1 MSRVRASC
9 LLVDNCLKTETKE
22 CKRNCWWL
30 LPCKRS
36 CFSHLD
42 SLWAILTLFR
52 VQSLHVAC
60 PLSSSFPR
68 KPPLPPSFSSFRP
81 DPACSACCS
90 AVQRPES
97 SPSSLCAICSI
108 CLCPAHLASCPPGL
122 RPTWPRT
129 LGGGFGVAGLGLSFP
144 APSGAAPWWLW
155 NEGSSYL
162 QGTPSSMAVAFN
174 KDENNKKQKRET
186 QQTQAPV
193 SQMWAGKRRGG
204 FSSPARNTWETQ
216 SQTFPG
222 TISGLRSRGSYLKES

>member
-122 RPTWPRT
+122 LPTWP
-129 LGGGFGVAGLGLSFP
+129 P
-144 APSGAAPWWLW
+144 AHLASHLRW
-155 NEGSSYL
+155 
-162 QGTPSSMAVAFN
+162 
-174 KDENNKKQKRET
+174 
-186 QQTQAPV
+186 
-193 SQMWAGKRRGG
+193 
-204 FSSPARNTWETQ
+204 
-216 SQTFPG
+216 
-222 TISGLRSRGSYLKES
+222 GLRCCRTWSLLSCSLWCCPLVAVE